1 MYSKHCILCVFIV
14 FVFVFVFVAYG
25 CGRPRGA
32 ALSAPSPLLLLVE
45 SQWRAGR
52 DGGST
57 PCEGRGNI
65 FSDFFIC
72 FFHISLECFIEGK
85 STQSFKIM
93 NNFLEDSL
101 ETKYFFIFFYYFN
114 LIFVNL
120 FKYFLP
126 FFQVNAIKFS
136 PKAKKN

>member
-1 MYSKHCILCVFIV
+1 MYSKHCILCVFI
-14 FVFVFVFVAYG
+14 VFVFVFVAYG

-101 ETKYFFIFFYYFN
+101 ETKYFHLFQLNFCEFVQIF
-114 LIFVNL
+114 LA
-120 FKYFLP
+120 FL
-126 FFQVNAIKFS
+126 S
-136 PKAKKN
+136 S